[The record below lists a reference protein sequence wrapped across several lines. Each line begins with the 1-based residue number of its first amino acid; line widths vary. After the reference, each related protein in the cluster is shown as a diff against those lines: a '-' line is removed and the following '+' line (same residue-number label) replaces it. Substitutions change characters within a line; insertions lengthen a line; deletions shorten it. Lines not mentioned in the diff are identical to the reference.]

1 MNTAKTAEEILAS
14 IGGKS
19 NIISLVHCATRLRFK
34 LKNKARVNSDK
45 TKSIEGVI
53 TVVESGGQYQVIIGN
68 RVSDVFNAIQGNT
81 NINNANSQN
90 GKTTGAEV
98 EKETV
103 FARTVDIIS
112 GIFTPFLGALAAAGI
127 LKGMLLMLGATGLMS
142 KTSGA
147 YIVWFA
153 AADSI
158 FYFLP
163 MAIAVTSAKKF
174 GANIYVAL
182 SIAGALIYPSLISMF
197 THKTPLDFFSIPV
210 VLMQYTSSVIP
221 VIFSVWILSIL
232 ERKLNN
238 VLHDSIRNFINP
250 LICIMAIVPITLIA
264 IGPIGIYLSIG
275 LANAYAFVY
284 NLSPIVAG
292 VITGVGWQYLVIF
305 GLQWAFVPIMY
316 NNIAVHGYDTLK
328 PLFAPS
334 NFAQSGAALGVFL
347 KTKNPRVKQIA
358 GPAAVTGLFGIVE
371 PIIYG
376 ISLRYK
382 KPFLWATLGG
392 GIGGGICGFVG
403 ATSLAPG
410 IPGLATLPTFYGPGF
425 TGFIFSI
432 ILSFMFTTIMTYF
445 FGFND
450 DMEKEMIVKKDKSL
464 DNADNT
470 IFSTKTSR

>member
-14 IGGKS
+14 VGGKQ
-19 NIISLVHCATRLRFK
+19 NVASLVHCATRLRFK
-34 LKNKARVNSDK
+34 IKNKEIVDSSV
-45 TKSIEGVI
+45 TKNIDGVI

-68 RVSDVFNAIQGNT
+68 RVSEVFNEIQNIMNSVSVGNT
-81 NINNANSQN
+81 VETPSTDK
-90 GKTTGAEV
+90 G
-98 EKETV
+98 EKESL

-127 LKGMLLMLGATGLMS
+127 LKGMLLMLSAIGVMS

-147 YIVWFA
+147 YIIWFA

-182 SIAGALIYPSLISMF
+182 SVAGALIYPSLITMF
-197 THKTPLDFFSIPV
+197 ANKTPLDFFSVPV

-221 VIFSVWILSIL
+221 VIFSIWLLSIL
-232 ERKLNN
+232 ERKLNR

-250 LICIMAIVPITLIA
+250 LICMMVIVPVTLMA
-264 IGPIGIYLSIG
+264 IGPMGIYLSLG
-275 LANAYAFVY
+275 LANGYAFIY
-284 NLSPIVAG
+284 NLSPVVAG

-305 GLQWAFVPIMY
+305 GLHWAFVPIMY

-334 NFAQSGAALGVFL
+334 NFAQAGAALGVFL
-347 KTKNPRVKQIA
+347 KTKNPRIKQIA

-382 KPFLWATLGG
+382 KPFLWATIGG
-392 GIGGGICGFVG
+392 GVGGGICGFVG

-425 TGFIFSI
+425 TGFIFS
-432 ILSFMFTTIMTYF
+432 LLFSFTFTTIMTYF

-450 DMEKEMIVKKDKSL
+450 DMEKEMTYVSKEKEKGSE
-464 DNADNT
+464 NNYSKAV
-470 IFSTKTSR
+470 S